1 MSAPGTGVV
10 LLLALV
16 LAWAAIAKLSES
28 IRPLPLGELAL
39 AAGAVLVPGR
49 VGAAALAAV
58 FAGFTAFHIRRWRT
72 GQADCECFGEHAGA
86 GASPGRKGAITACSA
101 GVASAVAVAG
111 APSLVALCSG
121 DPSAVPAVVLAAVAG
136 AAAWRLAFTI
146 RLANAGS
153 AADALV
159 RDSALMLERRLSRR
173 TLLQRTALVGSAL
186 AVAPVRY
193 LLYPVTAMAAISPDD
208 CGGGLCTDG
217 YTAFCCQINHGHNSC
232 PEGTYAGGWWMC
244 TDYAG
249 RLLCADQGARYYVD
263 CNALPGTEFPG
274 GCQCAGGSCENQR
287 VACNIFRYGQCNTQV
302 PGITAVVCRMV
313 VCENPSTIQGLNC
326 GSSLAVDDA
335 VCGQDTPCLAEAR
348 QLAGAG
354 GV

>member
-1 MSAPGTGVV
+1 MGAPGTGVV

-28 IRPLPLGELAL
+28 IRPLPFGELAV
-39 AAGAVLVPGR
+39 AAGAVLAPGR

-58 FAGFTAFHIRRWRT
+58 FAGFTAFHARQWRT
-72 GQADCECFGEHAGA
+72 GQDGCECFGEHAGA
-86 GASPGRKGAITACSA
+86 GASPGRRGAMTACSA
-101 GVASAVAVAG
+101 AGALAVLAAG
-111 APSLVALCSG
+111 APSLAGLASA
-121 DPSAVPAVVLAAVAG
+121 DPGAMPAVVLAAISG

-146 RLANAGS
+146 RLGS
-153 AADALV
+153 GGGAAEALV

-173 TLLQRTALVGSAL
+173 TLLQRVALVGSAL

-193 LLYPVTAMAAISPDD
+193 LLYPGTAMAVIAPED
-208 CGGGLCTDG
+208 CAGGLCTDG
-217 YTAFCCQINHGHNSC
+217 YTAFCCQINKGRNSC
-232 PEGTYAGGWWMC
+232 PEGTFAGGWWMC

-249 RLLCADQGARYYVD
+249 RLLCAERGARYYVD

-274 GCQCAGGSCENQR
+274 GCQCANGTCENQR
-287 VACNIFRYGQCNTQV
+287 VACNIFRYGQCNPQV
-302 PGITAVVCRMV
+302 PGVTAVVCRMV
-313 VCENPSTIQGLNC
+313 VCENPSTIPGLNC